1 MGLVSSESW
10 IFVSLV
16 IAASEAPDSTACD
29 TSISTRFTDDLE
41 ESGDFCVFWSLLRAE
56 LHKHVRCL
64 AMDGELTT
72 VRLSSYFDIRYI
84 FQLAFQ
90 CYRFKVNQHP
100 VEDVMSVL
108 LRSGQSALREEA
120 VENRNCRFY
129 YCSQKTDKSFSSVS
143 GTYILVPETTMK
155 REFIGPSKKEP
166 ADSRTIRK
174 STREESIDTL
184 QATTIDNMNQK
195 SIDTDHL
202 TSIYIVHPMSIDT
215 AHQPSIDIIHL
226 PSDTTCLE
234 AGKVEVL
241 ILKVNVNGMLRD
253 EEGRTRNIAR
263 QLINVQGQDPFQGLP
278 HQDPKN
284 QIEELEDLMSRS
296 EQNEGS
302 EYHMLWKIFPYS
314 ISGDAFRWF
323 SQLQPGSLT
332 SWDDIERAFLYK
344 FLDDDKW
351 DRFLASLDEESMI
364 PIQLLDDIMA
374 KRDEQHGFREP
385 SKVEEADTS
394 DPASSSIDSSTS
406 ESIDI
411 GTSETIDTDFYHRS
425 IPLEIP
431 ERSCCP
437 QDTADSTHKNID
449 ISSCD
454 PTSDGD
460 RKITI
465 DDFLELEEFLEL
477 EDGEKLEDLDSS
489 REVTIEDFLELEEWL
504 EDMDHNLKKKLDD
517 DQHTSRGDLET
528 SKANIDRQQ
537 PDEID
542 RQKPHIIDL
551 HPPDID
557 RHRQPII
564 DRHHPPNIDIC
575 PLMDDPPGC
584 TVELEHI
591 EERMNMSKASHLDV
605 LTHQR
610 PPFWIEEAAGFH
622 KRVKRIYDPMKI
634 VVSYVVFEVESPIPP
649 DRSMHFSSFIGGW
662 KNHHAIRQVWG
673 KEEEELE
680 EEKKDQGQF
689 SVFIDSLLLRW
700 CQEIQSAQQMHLT
713 SICKASS
720 TPSC

>member
-1 MGLVSSESW
+1 
-10 IFVSLV
+10 
-16 IAASEAPDSTACD
+16 
-29 TSISTRFTDDLE
+29 
-41 ESGDFCVFWSLLRAE
+41 
-56 LHKHVRCL
+56 
-64 AMDGELTT
+64 
-72 VRLSSYFDIRYI
+72 
-84 FQLAFQ
+84 
-90 CYRFKVNQHP
+90 
-100 VEDVMSVL
+100 
-108 LRSGQSALREEA
+108 
-120 VENRNCRFY
+120 
-129 YCSQKTDKSFSSVS
+129 
-143 GTYILVPETTMK
+143 MK

-202 TSIYIVHPMSIDT
+202 TSIYIVHPTSIYIVHPMSIDT

-234 AGKVEVL
+234 AGK
-241 ILKVNVNGMLRD
+241 
-253 EEGRTRNIAR
+253 
-263 QLINVQGQDPFQGLP
+263 
-278 HQDPKN
+278 
-284 QIEELEDLMSRS
+284 
-296 EQNEGS
+296 
-302 EYHMLWKIFPYS
+302 
-314 ISGDAFRWF
+314 
-323 SQLQPGSLT
+323 
-332 SWDDIERAFLYK
+332 
-344 FLDDDKW
+344 
-351 DRFLASLDEESMI
+351 
-364 PIQLLDDIMA
+364 
-374 KRDEQHGFREP
+374 
-385 SKVEEADTS
+385 
-394 DPASSSIDSSTS
+394 
-406 ESIDI
+406 
-411 GTSETIDTDFYHRS
+411 
-425 IPLEIP
+425 
-431 ERSCCP
+431 
-437 QDTADSTHKNID
+437 DTADSTHKNID

-489 REVTIEDFLELEEWL
+489 RAVTMEDFLELEEWL

-564 DRHHPPNIDIC
+564 NRHHPPNIDIC

-584 TVELEHI
+584 IVELEHI

-700 CQEIQSAQQMHLT
+700 CQEIQSAQQMNLT